1 MAVLSKIR
9 QRSILLIGV
18 IGFCLLAFIVGDII
32 NSGGFGGV
40 SRHVG
45 SVNGTDIPSQDFI
58 TKVSDLEKRQQGIS
72 ATQAAN
78 AVWNQEVESILLE
91 ERYEKAGI
99 IVGREH
105 VLNMYAQDPQISG
118 NPQFQNALGKF
129 DKKKFNDFLANMKAT
144 NPAQYE
150 MVERSTPQIEAAAK
164 RQIYTSMLKAGFIV
178 TEAEGKAK
186 YKDESDKI
194 TFDYVYVPFSTINDD
209 QVKVSDQEMIDYMK
223 KNEKKYKAEESRDL
237 EFVLIENKP
246 SAADE
251 EEMRKNINSL
261 LAPRV
266 EYNSET
272 KANDTVPGFA
282 QAVNVEEFVN
292 KNSDTR
298 YDTTYVA
305 KKDLPLEHAEALYN
319 LAPGQVYG
327 PYVDNGF
334 YKLTKMMGRKS
345 GATVNASHILVAY
358 KGGQAPNPSIT
369 RTKEEAKAKA
379 DGLLAQAMA
388 NPAGFGEL
396 ARTNSDDPGSANNG
410 GTYES
415 ITPNQMVK
423 PFNDFVFNSP
433 VGKIDVVET
442 DFGYHVIKVNSK
454 TDGVRLATI
463 AQRIEASEATGDE
476 AFRKATNIEMEGPN
490 KPFADLAKA
499 ANVTVQTAKVGAND
513 ENVQGVGNQRQIV
526 KWAFS
531 KDAKDG
537 DVKKFDVPQG
547 HVVVRLKAK
556 NEKGLLSIEE
566 AKLSVAPIIRNQKKA
581 EMIRKKMSGST
592 LEAVAQKSGSS
603 VATAAD
609 VTFAA
614 PMIMNVGAEPKVV
627 GKAFGLAAGK
637 TSQLIDGNGGVFM
650 IRTKAKTDA
659 PALPNYTTY
668 TQRMKAESR
677 GGVPSRIVMALKEKA
692 DIEDNRAEFN

>member
-45 SVNGTDIPSQDFI
+45 SVNGTDIPAQDFI

-99 IVGREH
+99 RVGREH
-105 VLNMYAQDPQISG
+105 VLNIYAQDPQISG

-150 MVERSTPQIEAAAK
+150 MVQRSTPQIEEAAK

-223 KNEKKYKAEESRDL
+223 KNEKKYKAEASR
-237 EFVLIENKP
+237 EFEYVLIENKP

-251 EEMRKNINSL
+251 EEMRKNINGF

-266 EYNSET
+266 EYNAEK
-272 KANDTVPGFA
+272 KANDTIQGFA
-282 QAVNVEEFVN
+282 QVANVEEFVN
-292 KNSDTR
+292 KNSDIK

-305 KKDLPLEHAEALYN
+305 KKDLPVEHAEAIYN

-327 PYVDNGF
+327 PYVDNGY
-334 YKLTKMMGRKS
+334 YKLTRVTGRKA
-345 GATVNASHILVAY
+345 GATVNARHILVAY
-358 KGGQAPNPSIT
+358 KGGQIPNPSIT

-379 DGLLAQAMA
+379 DGLLVQAMA
-388 NPAGFGEL
+388 NPNGFAEL
-396 ARTNSDDPGSANNG
+396 ARTNTDDPGSANTG
-410 GTYES
+410 GEYLN
-415 ITPNQMVK
+415 IVPNQMVK
-423 PFNDFVFNSP
+423 PFNDFVFNNP
-433 VGKIDVVET
+433 VGKMGVVET
-442 DFGYHVIKVNSK
+442 DFGYHVIYVTGKN
-454 TDGVRLATI
+454 DGVRVATV
-463 AQRIEASEATGDE
+463 AQKIESSEATGDE

-499 ANVTVQTAKVGAND
+499 AGVTVQNGKAGAND
-513 ENVQGVGNQRQIV
+513 ENIQGIGNQRQIV
-526 KWAFS
+526 KWAF
-531 KDAKDG
+531 AKDTNVG
-537 DVKKFDVPQG
+537 DVKKFDIPQG
-547 HVVVRLKAK
+547 HVVVRLKTI
-556 NEKGLLSIEE
+556 NEKGLLSIED
-566 AKLSVAPIIRNQKKA
+566 AKISVAPIIRNQKKA
-581 EMIRKKMSGST
+581 EMIRKKMTGST

-603 VATAAD
+603 VVTATD

-650 IRTKAKTDA
+650 IRTKAKVDA
-659 PALPNYTTY
+659 PALPNYATY
-668 TQRMKAESR
+668 VQRMKSEAR

>member
-9 QRSILLIGV
+9 QRSILMIGV

-45 SVNGTDIPSQDFI
+45 SVNGEDIPAQDFLN
-58 TKVSDLEKRQQGIS
+58 KVSNFTKMQQGVS
-72 ATQAAN
+72 ATAAAN
-78 AVWNQEVESILLE
+78 QIWEQEVDNILLE

-99 IVGREH
+99 RVGRDH
-105 VLNMYAQDPQISG
+105 VLNIFGMQLGNDPR
-118 NPQFQNALGKF
+118 FQNALGKF

-150 MVERSTPQIEAAAK
+150 MIERDMPQYEAAAK
-164 RQIYTSMLKAGFIV
+164 RQIYNTMLKAGFIV

-186 YKDESDKI
+186 YKDENDKI

-209 QVKVSDQEMIDYMK
+209 QVKVSDQELIDYMK
-223 KNEKKYKAEESRDL
+223 KNEKKYKAEASRELD
-237 EFVLIENKP
+237 FVLIENKP

-251 EEMRKNINSL
+251 EEMRKNINSY

-272 KANDTVPGFA
+272 KSNDTIPGFA
-282 QAVNVEEFVN
+282 QAANVEEFVN
-292 KNSDTR
+292 KNSDIK

-305 KKDLPLEHAEALYN
+305 KKDLPVEHAEAIYN
-319 LAPGQVYG
+319 LAQGQVYG
-327 PYVDNGF
+327 PYVDNGY
-334 YKLTKMMGRKS
+334 YKLTRVIGRKA
-345 GATVNASHILVAY
+345 GATVNARHILVAY
-358 KGGQAPNPSIT
+358 KGGKAPNPAIT

-388 NPAGFGEL
+388 NPNNFAEL
-396 ARTNSDDPGSANNG
+396 ARTNTDDPGSANNG
-410 GTYES
+410 GEYQN
-415 ITPNQMVK
+415 IVPNQMVK
-423 PFNDFVFNSP
+423 PFNNFVFNNP
-433 VGKIDVVET
+433 VGKMGVVET
-442 DFGYHVIKVNSK
+442 DFGYHVIYVTGKN
-454 TDGVRLATI
+454 DGVRIATI
-463 AQRIEASEATGDE
+463 AQKIGASEATEDE

-490 KPFADLAKA
+490 KPFEDLAKA
-499 ANVTVQTAKVGAND
+499 AGVTVQKAKVGAND
-513 ENVQGVGNQRQIV
+513 ENVQGVGMQREIV
-526 KWAFS
+526 RWAFS
-531 KDAKDG
+531 KDTEVG

-547 HVVVRLKAK
+547 HVVLKLKTK
-556 NEKGLLSIEE
+556 NEKGLIPIED
-566 AKLSVAPIIRNQKKA
+566 AKISVAPIIRSQKKA
-581 EMIRKKMSGST
+581 EMIRKKMTGST

-603 VATAAD
+603 VATATD

-614 PMIMNVGAEPKVV
+614 PMIPNVGAEPKVV

-637 TSQLIDGNGGVFM
+637 TSPLIDGNGGVFM

-659 PALPNYTTY
+659 PALPNYATY
-668 TQRMKAESR
+668 TQRMRSEAR
-677 GGVPSRIVMALKEKA
+677 GGVPSRIIMALKEKA
-692 DIEDNRAEFN
+692 DIEDNRSEFN

>member
-9 QRSILLIGV
+9 QRSILMIGV

-45 SVNGTDIPSQDFI
+45 SVNGEDIPAQDFLA
-58 TKVSDLEKRQQGIS
+58 KVSNYTKMQQGVS
-72 ATQAAN
+72 ATMAAN
-78 AVWNQEVESILLE
+78 QIWNQEVENRLLE

-99 IVGREH
+99 RVGREH
-105 VLNMYAQDPQISG
+105 VLSIFGMQLGSDPR
-118 NPQFQNALGKF
+118 FQNALGKF

-150 MVERSTPQIEAAAK
+150 MVERDMPQYEAAAK
-164 RQIYTSMLKAGFIV
+164 RQIYNSMLKAGFIV

-186 YKDESDKI
+186 YKDETDKV

-223 KNEKKYKAEESRDL
+223 KNEKKYKAEASREL
-237 EFVLIENKP
+237 EYVLIENKP

-251 EEMRKNINSL
+251 DEMRKNINSL

-266 EYNSET
+266 EFNNET
-272 KANDTVPGFA
+272 KANDTIQGFA
-282 QAVNVEEFVN
+282 QTTNVEDFVN
-292 KNSDTR
+292 KNSDIR
-298 YDTTYVA
+298 YDTTYVP
-305 KKDLPLEHAEALYN
+305 KKALPVEHAEAIYN

-327 PYVDNGF
+327 PYVDNGY
-334 YKLTKMMGRKS
+334 YKLTRVAGRKDNHS
-345 GATVNASHILVAY
+345 TKVVHVLVAY
-358 KGGQAPNPSIT
+358 KGAMRAAPTIT
-369 RTKEEAKAKA
+369 RSKEEAKAIA
-379 DGLLAQAMA
+379 DGYLAQVNA
-388 NPAGFGEL
+388 NPSTIDAL
-396 ARTNSDDPGSANNG
+396 ARTNNDDPGAMQNG
-410 GTYES
+410 GVYDVTADGGWAKEF
-415 ITPNQMVK
+415 K
-423 PFNDFVFNSP
+423 DFAIASP
-433 VGKIDVVET
+433 KGKTGVVET
-442 DFGYHVIKVNSK
+442 DFGYHVMRILDKESAI
-454 TDGVRLATI
+454 RLATV
-463 AQRIEASEATGDE
+463 AQKIEASEATGDE

-490 KPFADLAKA
+490 KPFADLAKTA
-499 ANVTVQTAKVGAND
+499 GATVQKAKVGAND
-513 ENVQGVGNQRQIV
+513 ENVQGVGNQREIV
-526 KWAFS
+526 RWAFS
-531 KDAKDG
+531 KDTEID

-547 HVVVRLKAK
+547 HVVVKLKAK
-556 NEKGLLSIEE
+556 NEKGLLPIED
-566 AKLSVAPIIRNQKKA
+566 AKITVAPMIRNQKKA
-581 EMIRKKMSGST
+581 EMIRKKMTGST

-603 VATAAD
+603 IATATD

-659 PALPNYTTY
+659 PALPNYATY
-668 TQRMKAESR
+668 TQRMRSEAR
-677 GGVPSRIVMALKEKA
+677 GGVPQRIVMALKEKA
-692 DIEDNRAEFN
+692 DIEDNRSEFN